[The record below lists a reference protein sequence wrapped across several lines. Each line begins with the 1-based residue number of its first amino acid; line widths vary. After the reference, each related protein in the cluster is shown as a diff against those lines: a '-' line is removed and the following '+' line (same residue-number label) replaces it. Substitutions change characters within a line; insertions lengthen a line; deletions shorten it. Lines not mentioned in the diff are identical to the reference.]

1 MIDISANGIENH
13 IAVRWN
19 VASELNL
26 SHYELERSE
35 DAQLFEHIG
44 SLNAFGTTNQMQ
56 AYQYND
62 FDVRAFQTYYYRIK
76 SVDLDGSYE
85 YSPVVSGSLIA
96 PVEFSENA
104 ISLYPNPTQ
113 DEFMISIFSEMD
125 RDLSVVIHNSVGQ
138 MLENKN
144 VHLSSGNTILK
155 YNADEWAPGV
165 YHIEIT
171 DVNSSEKINKRIIKQ
186 Q

>member
-1 MIDISANGIENH
+1 
-13 IAVRWN
+13 
-19 VASELNL
+19 
-26 SHYELERSE
+26 
-35 DAQLFEHIG
+35 
-44 SLNAFGTTNQMQ
+44 
-56 AYQYND
+56 
-62 FDVRAFQTYYYRIK
+62 
-76 SVDLDGSYE
+76 
-85 YSPVVSGSLIA
+85 
-96 PVEFSENA
+96 
-104 ISLYPNPTQ
+104 
-113 DEFMISIFSEMD
+113 MD

-144 VHLSSGNTILK
+144 VHLSSGNTVLK